1 MSRDRQGAVRCRCPY
16 ALPDGRG
23 SKRSLRLRN
32 PFLFLAVVLITRIG
46 FAAGPLS
53 VSPESVTLADPFAR
67 RQLLVEVA
75 GQDATRVAKFS
86 SSQPNVATVDESGY
100 VLPIADGT
108 AEIQVTL
115 DGQTSKVPVM
125 VKGMA
130 NARAVDFSTE
140 IVPLLSRFG
149 CNAGGCHGKQGGQ
162 NGFQL
167 SLFGFDTEF
176 DYSALVKEARGRRVN
191 VSDASGS
198 LLLRKAVGSV
208 PHGGGRRIEVGS
220 EPYRL
225 LLSWIESSAPASSP
239 EVPRVVKLR
248 VLPNERVMQTSKL
261 TRSVSED
268 KVTRSVS
275 EGLPRSGERGN
286 PVSEG
291 ELRSDVGGRSPSLTL
306 RVSAAGTQQQL
317 AVIAEYS
324 DGSQRDV
331 TRQADYSSNLD
342 VVASVTPDG
351 LVKTTG
357 QSGEAAIMTRYMG
370 QVAVFLALVPH
381 GKPLTEI
388 ANFTPKS
395 EIDRLVAEK
404 WKKLGLKPSPLVDDA
419 TFLRRVTLDLC
430 GRLPTSDE
438 VRVFL
443 NDATP
448 TKRAAAVERLLES
461 PDYPAF
467 FALRW
472 GSILRNSDLAGANRA
487 SYAFHNWIKDQV
499 ARNVP
504 YDEFAR
510 GVIAASGEWQ
520 DAPPI
525 NRYWQMRDDLLHQS
539 TADTAQ
545 VFLGLRLQCAKCHH
559 HPYERYSQE
568 DYYGLSG
575 FFTRLGQ
582 KSFGEPPPYFNAP
595 NVTRGDQNPLTKQSP
610 KPKYLEGEYAEF
622 TSEQDP
628 RHALVDWMAKPENPY
643 FARTMVNRLWGHFF
657 GRGIVHEVDDL
668 RETNPPS
675 NPELLKFLADDFLS
689 PAHKFDIRHA
699 IRQMV
704 TSQVYQLSSQL
715 TPDNEHDRQ
724 NYARFYARRMIAEVF
739 LDSVNQATGVRD
751 RFNGIGSSARA
762 IDLPHENFGSYFLDA
777 FDRPKRVT
785 ACECERSPGA
795 TLAQVLLLSNSE
807 EIENKLASG
816 DGKIGK
822 FFAEKERRPLPEL
835 LDELYLGSLSRL
847 PSSDERLTATKYL
860 DEESDKRQAAEDLLW
875 TLLNSKEF
883 MFNH

>member
-1 MSRDRQGAVRCRCPY
+1 MTMIRSQILLTLAAVLVAAAQT
-16 ALPDGRG
+16 AL
-23 SKRSLRLRN
+23 
-32 PFLFLAVVLITRIG
+32 
-46 FAAGPLS
+46 AADTLTVHPN
-53 VSPESVTLADPFAR
+53 SVTLSDPFAR
-67 RQLLVEVA
+67 RQLLVEA
-75 GQDATRVAKFS
+75 NGQDATRSAKFIS
-86 SSQPNVATVDESGY
+86 AQPNVATVDESGY
-100 VLPIADGT
+100 VLPIADGST
-108 AEIQVTL
+108 EIRITIN
-115 DGQTSKVPVM
+115 GQTATVPVA

-130 NARAVDFSTE
+130 NSRAVDFSTE

-191 VSDASGS
+191 VSNASGS

-208 PHGGGRRIEVGS
+208 PHGGGRRLEVGS

-239 EVPRVVKLR
+239 EVPHVVKLQVLPKER
-248 VLPNERVMQTSKL
+248 VLRT
-261 TRSVSED
+261 D
-268 KVTRSVS
+268 
-275 EGLPRSGERGN
+275 RGGHSTN
-286 PVSEG
+286 V
-291 ELRSDVGGRSPSLTL
+291 
-306 RVSAAGTQQQL
+306 QQQL

-342 VVASVTPDG
+342 VVASVSPDG
-351 LVKTTG
+351 LVRTTG

-370 QVAVFLALVPH
+370 QVAVFLSLVPH
-381 GKPLTEI
+381 GEPLQEI

-395 EIDRLVAEK
+395 EIDRLVVEK

-419 TFLRRVTLDLC
+419 TFLRRATLDLC
-430 GRLPTSDE
+430 GRLPTSVE
-438 VRVFL
+438 VRTFL
-443 NDATP
+443 NDATA
-448 TKRAAAVERLLES
+448 TKREAAVDRLLES

-487 SYAFHNWIKDQV
+487 AYAFHNWIKDQV

-504 YDEFAR
+504 YDEFTR

-610 KPKYLEGEYAEF
+610 KPKFLDGDYAEF

-643 FARTMVNRLWGHFF
+643 FSRTMVNRLWGHFF

-675 NPELLKFLADDFLS
+675 NPELLKFLADDFR
-689 PAHKFDIRHA
+689 AHKFDIKHA

-704 TSQVYQLSSQL
+704 TSQVYQLSSQP

-724 NYARFYARRMIAEVF
+724 NYARFYARRLIAEVF

-751 RFNGIGSSARA
+751 RFSGIGSSARA

-795 TLAQVLLLSNSE
+795 TLAQVLLLSNSD

-816 DGKIGK
+816 DGKIGQ
-822 FFAEKERRPLPEL
+822 FFAEKERRPLKDLIE
-835 LDELYLGSLSRL
+835 ELYLGSLSRL
-847 PSSDERLTATKYL
+847 PSSDELNTATKYL
-860 DEESDKRQAAEDLLW
+860 DGESDKRPAAEDLLW

>member
-1 MSRDRQGAVRCRCPY
+1 M
-16 ALPDGRG
+16 
-23 SKRSLRLRN
+23 
-32 PFLFLAVVLITRIG
+32 LADSAQTRIRNLRKLVLSVALVAVTNVG
-46 FAAGPLS
+46 MAAGPLK
-53 VSPESVTLADPFAR
+53 VQPESVTLADPFAR
-67 RQLLVEVA
+67 RQLLVEA
-75 GQDATRVAKFS
+75 DGQDATRAAKFS
-86 SSQPNVATVDESGY
+86 TSQPNVATVDESGY
-100 VLPIADGT
+100 VLPVADGIT
-108 AEIQVTL
+108 EISVMVE
-115 DGQTSKVPVM
+115 GQTSKVPVT

-130 NARAVDFSTE
+130 NARAVDFATE

-191 VSDASGS
+191 VSNAAGS

-208 PHGGGRRIEVGS
+208 PHGGGRRIEAGS

-239 EVPRVVKLR
+239 EVPHVVKLHVSPKER
-248 VLPNERVMQTSKL
+248 VL
-261 TRSVSED
+261 
-268 KVTRSVS
+268 KVGRAL
-275 EGLPRSGERGN
+275 LPV
-286 PVSEG
+286 P
-291 ELRSDVGGRSPSLTL
+291 
-306 RVSAAGTQQQL
+306 AAGDLQTGTGKSAHRTNSQQQL

-342 VVASVTPDG
+342 VVASVAPDG

-381 GKPLTEI
+381 GEPLKEI

-395 EIDRLVAEK
+395 EIDRLVVEK

-438 VRVFL
+438 VRAFL

-448 TKRAAAVERLLES
+448 TKRDSAVDRLLES

-472 GSILRNSDLAGANRA
+472 GSILRNSNLAGADRA
-487 SYAFHNWIKDQV
+487 SYAFNNWIKDQI

-504 YDEFAR
+504 YDEFTR
-510 GVIAASGEWQ
+510 GVITAAGEWQ
-520 DAPPI
+520 DAPAI

-582 KSFGEPPPYFNAP
+582 KAFGEPPPYFNAP
-595 NVTRGDQNPLTKQSP
+595 NVTRGDQNPLTRQSP
-610 KPKYLEGEYAEF
+610 KPKFLDGDYVEF

-643 FARTMVNRLWGHFF
+643 FARTLVNRLWGHFF

-675 NPELLKFLADDFLS
+675 NPELLKFLADDFL
-689 PAHKFDIRHA
+689 AHKFDMKHA

-704 TSQVYQLSSQL
+704 TSQVYQLSSQP

-739 LDSVNQATGVRD
+739 LDSVNQAVDVRD
-751 RFNGIGSSARA
+751 RFNGVGASARA

-795 TLAQVLLLSNSE
+795 TLAQVLLLSNSD

-816 DGKIGK
+816 EGKIGK
-822 FFAEKERRPLPEL
+822 FFAASEKDRRPLKDLIE
-835 LDELYLGSLSRL
+835 ELYLGSLSRL
-847 PSSDERLTATKYL
+847 PSSDELTTATKYL
-860 DEESDKRQAAEDLLW
+860 DGESDKRQAAEDLLW

>member
-1 MSRDRQGAVRCRCPY
+1 MLANAPQIRRSISRTLVLA
-16 ALPDGRG
+16 AT
-23 SKRSLRLRN
+23 
-32 PFLFLAVVLITRIG
+32 LFSQVA
-46 FAAGPLS
+46 FAAGPLT
-53 VSPESVTLADPFAR
+53 VRPDSVTLADPFAR
-67 RQLLVEVA
+67 RQLLVEA
-75 GQDATRVAKFS
+75 DGQDVTRGAKFS
-86 SSQPNVATVDESGY
+86 TSQPNIASVDESGY

-108 AEIQVTL
+108 AEITISL
-115 DGQTSKVPVM
+115 EGQISKVPIT

-130 NARAVDFSTE
+130 NARPVDFSTE

-167 SLFGFDTEF
+167 SLFGFDTDF

-191 VSDASGS
+191 VSNASGS
-198 LLLRKAVGSV
+198 LLIRKAVGSV

-225 LLSWIESSAPASSP
+225 LLNWIESNAPASSP
-239 EVPRVVKLR
+239 TVPHVVKLH
-248 VLPNERVMQTSKL
+248 VLPKERVMRNNVARTPTSEQSANR
-261 TRSVSED
+261 T
-268 KVTRSVS
+268 
-275 EGLPRSGERGN
+275 
-286 PVSEG
+286 
-291 ELRSDVGGRSPSLTL
+291 DVGVRSTNS
-306 RVSAAGTQQQL
+306 QQQL

-331 TRQADYSSNLD
+331 TRQADYSSNLE
-342 VVASVTPDG
+342 VVASVSPDG

-381 GKPLTEI
+381 GEPLKEI

-395 EIDRLVAEK
+395 EIDRLVVEK
-404 WKKLGLKPSPLVDDA
+404 WKKLGLKPSSLVDDA

-438 VRVFL
+438 VRSFL
-443 NDATP
+443 NDATSP
-448 TKRAAAVERLLES
+448 KRETAVDRLLES

-472 GSILRNSDLAGANRA
+472 SSILRNSDLAGANRA
-487 SYAFHNWIKDQV
+487 AYAFHNWIKDQV

-504 YDEFAR
+504 YDEFTR

-610 KPKYLEGEYAEF
+610 KPKFLDGDYAEF
-622 TSEQDP
+622 SSEQDP

-643 FARTMVNRLWGHFF
+643 FARTLVNRLWGHFF

-675 NPELLKFLADDFLS
+675 NPELLKFLTADFL
-689 PAHKFDIRHA
+689 AHKFDIKHA

-704 TSQVYQLSSQL
+704 TSQVYQLSSQP

-739 LDSVNQATGVRD
+739 LDSVNQSIGVRD
-751 RFNGIGSSARA
+751 RFNGVGTSARA
-762 IDLPHENFGSYFLDA
+762 VDLPHENFGSYFLDA

-807 EIENKLASG
+807 EIENKLASN

-822 FFAEKERRPLPEL
+822 FFAEKERRPLKDLVE
-835 LDELYLGSLSRL
+835 ELYLSSLSRL
-847 PSSDERLTATKYL
+847 PSSDELTASTKYL
-860 DEESDKRQAAEDLLW
+860 DGESDKRQAVEDLLW